1 MFPDRLKEA
10 QVTPLFKKNDPL
22 DKKNYRPVSVLTN
35 ISKVFEK
42 VICEQLCLYF
52 NDIFDNFLCA
62 FRKGHGCQT
71 VLLRILEDWREALDK
86 NLYTAAI
93 LMDLSKAF
101 DCLPHNILL
110 EKLSAYGLSTKSV
123 SLFSSYLSDRKQQ
136 IKIGQIVSK
145 WGDIS
150 KGVPQGSVLGP
161 ILFNVFIN
169 DIFHFIKHGK
179 LYNYADDNT
188 LSMSC
193 PDFDVLIRS
202 LVSDSNALISWFDF
216 NCMQANPDKFQAIA
230 VGKRTHDKQP
240 VFNIGNINITCDDSV
255 KLLGVDLDFSLK
267 FDLHISNLCRK
278 AAQQINIMK
287 RLGKHLNRLNRLTIF
302 HSFMLSNFNF
312 CPLSWHFCSEGNT
325 KKIEKVQE
333 RALRFVYD
341 DFVSTYEELLEKAKI
356 PTLKI
361 RRLRTMALET
371 FKILHDLAPPS
382 LSNLVNIK
390 ENKYNFRYSNILQI
404 PTVRTTTY
412 GKNSFR
418 YAAAVLWNSFPE
430 HFRQTSNFNHFKSL
444 LNHWNGDNCKCS
456 MCK

>member
-1 MFPDRLKEA
+1 
-10 QVTPLFKKNDPL
+10 
-22 DKKNYRPVSVLTN
+22 
-35 ISKVFEK
+35 
-42 VICEQLCLYF
+42 
-52 NDIFDNFLCA
+52 
-62 FRKGHGCQT
+62 
-71 VLLRILEDWREALDK
+71 
-86 NLYTAAI
+86 
-93 LMDLSKAF
+93 MDLSKAF

-150 KGVPQGSVLGP
+150 KGGPQGSVLGP

-202 LVSDSNALISWFDF
+202 LVSDSDALISWFDF

-255 KLLGVDLDFSLK
+255 KLLRVDLDFSPK

-341 DFVSTYEELLEKAKI
+341 DFVPTYEELLEKAKI

-361 RRLRTMALET
+361 RRLRTMTLET

-382 LSNLVNIK
+382 LSNLVKIK

-412 GKNSFR
+412 GKNSANMGQNNAIF
-418 YAAAVLWNSFPE
+418 
-430 HFRQTSNFNHFKSL
+430 HHQKSDTWSYYMKMYNL
-444 LNHWNGDNCKCS
+444 DFFFTLRVDKGFIYP
-456 MCK
+456 